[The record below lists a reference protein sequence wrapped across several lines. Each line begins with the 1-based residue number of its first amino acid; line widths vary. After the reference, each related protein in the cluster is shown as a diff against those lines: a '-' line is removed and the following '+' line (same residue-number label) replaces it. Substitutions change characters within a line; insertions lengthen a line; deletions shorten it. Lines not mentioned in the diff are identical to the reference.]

1 MALDLDTALLE
12 AEDFDI
18 YDFGTKLGKNLE
30 EIRCSLLVHE
40 WHTIPYDSY
49 EQREGTYDFDLFSV
63 VTSLIIDKC
72 PQMLKP
78 LNSATPKIP

>member
-30 EIRCSLLVHE
+30 EIKFSLMTHD
-40 WHTIPYDSY
+40 WSDPY
-49 EQREGTYDFDLFSV
+49 EQHGGTYNFAVL
-63 VTSLIIDKC
+63 
-72 PQMLKP
+72 
-78 LNSATPKIP
+78 